1 MRAWQLPR
9 WGIDELELVELPDL
23 EPAPGEVLLRH
34 RAASVNYRDYQIC
47 TGEFAPNERL
57 PIVPLS
63 DGAGEVVAVGDAVD
77 EWQVGDRVCPTFF
90 PRWLHGEA
98 LADERAVSLGL
109 EVPGVLRE
117 LGLYRPEQLVRI
129 APQLDFDAAACF
141 PCAGLT
147 AWTCVHT
154 LAGIGREEPPG
165 GEAWVLVEGTG
176 GVALFGLQFAKALG
190 AKVIVVSGSDE
201 KLAMAR
207 ELGADHGIN
216 YREQPAWGPVA
227 RELSGGRGVD
237 CVVEIGGEGTLPQA
251 VRALRRGGHIGVVG
265 YLAGLG
271 LGLTVFDLIER
282 NAHLHGLSVGN
293 RDGFIEMMQA
303 VERYAIQPVIH
314 ARHAFEEAPA
324 ALDAIARGTHVGKRV
339 IQI

>member
-1 MRAWQLPR
+1 M
-9 WGIDELELVELPDL
+9 
-23 EPAPGEVLLRH
+23 
-34 RAASVNYRDYQIC
+34 
-47 TGEFAPNERL
+47 
-57 PIVPLS
+57 
-63 DGAGEVVAVGDAVD
+63 
-77 EWQVGDRVCPTFF
+77 
-90 PRWLHGEA
+90 
-98 LADERAVSLGL
+98 
-109 EVPGVLRE
+109 
-117 LGLYRPEQLVRI
+117 
-129 APQLDFDAAACF
+129 
-141 PCAGLT
+141 
-147 AWTCVHT
+147 
-154 LAGIGREEPPG
+154 
-165 GEAWVLVEGTG
+165 
-176 GVALFGLQFAKALG
+176 
-190 AKVIVVSGSDE
+190 
-201 KLAMAR
+201 
-207 ELGADHGIN
+207 
-216 YREQPAWGPVA
+216 A